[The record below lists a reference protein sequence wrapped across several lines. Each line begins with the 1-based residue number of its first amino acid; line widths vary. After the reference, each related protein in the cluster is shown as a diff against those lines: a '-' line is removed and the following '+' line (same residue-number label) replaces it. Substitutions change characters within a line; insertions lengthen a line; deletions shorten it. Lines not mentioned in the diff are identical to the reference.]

1 MDMPQAPALPDHVME
16 LLAAHVPLSLLFDLL
31 GQGPGDSVEAY
42 EAEGEP
48 ELAWWH
54 AST

>member
-1 MDMPQAPALPDHVME
+1 MDMPQAPALPNRVMD
-16 LLAAHVPLSLLFDLL
+16 LLAAHVPLSLLFDLW
-31 GQGPGDSVEAY
+31 GQEPVDSHEAY
-42 EAEGEP
+42 EAEGVP